1 MDGSPANE
9 IGVRRLWAKEILD
22 RRLRFQR
29 VLITADIIND
39 LLRDGG
45 ITGELDFLII
55 DIDGNDYHVW
65 REIEAV
71 WPCIV
76 CIEYK
81 AKFPPPVE

>member
-1 MDGSPANE
+1 MDGSPAND

-39 LLRDGG
+39 LLRDDG

-55 DIDGNDYHVW
+55 DIDGNDYQSGGRSKPFGRVSSASST
-65 REIEAV
+65 R
-71 WPCIV
+71 PS
-76 CIEYK
+76 
-81 AKFPPPVE
+81 FRLR